1 MCTPYT
7 YRICRPSLV
16 DLGYLRNLKSELATP
31 IAGDAKKIIINNMEA
46 FRKAQTDF
54 TTYYESLCALQST
67 YPLAS
72 IRSSA
77 AEGLLNCQVNKMKRN
92 DWCPVLTALRANRV
106 MHTVI
111 FCDKWEEKAQH
122 FFNGKF

>member
-1 MCTPYT
+1 MVD
-7 YRICRPSLV
+7 LV

-31 IAGDAKKIIINNMEA
+31 IAGDAKIIINNMEA